1 MQVGELWVKI
11 SGKTEAFNIAMS
23 KVEGTIK
30 TAAAKA
36 EESSRAILKGVG
48 IAAAAAGTAIGAI
61 GIKSIEATANT
72 QAMNAQFEQVFGT
85 IQNNAQDVVNGLGK
99 DFGMLPNRLKSPFTS
114 MTSMFKG
121 LGYDTKDAMEMAEQG
136 VTIAADAAA
145 FYDKSYE
152 EANAALNSF
161 IKGNYEGGEAIGLF
175 GNETQ
180 IAAFAAKEL
189 GIDWKNADEA
199 QKQLARMEF
208 AQKMQEAAGA
218 TGQAARESDSY
229 QNQLG
234 NLKQGWIDFMAVIGQ
249 PLLAPV
255 VAAIKNITEHLTA
268 FKDLIADKGWS
279 GALDEIFPDWLEA
292 TITIIA
298 GAITAAMIPALI
310 GLGVAFKG
318 AALNAAAAMIPLLPF
333 IAIGATVAA
342 LAYLII
348 KNWEPLKDF
357 FSKLWTSITD
367 TCKSNFDALAKGWE
381 DFKQTMANLWNDIK
395 TGAEK
400 VWDKLKEFFDRWGKD
415 IILVAVGPA
424 GWAVLLG
431 RKIAENWETIQ
442 RTAQDI
448 WEGLKTWL
456 GDTWDGIKT
465 TAGTAWE
472 GVKNAVLSP
481 IETAKNTISDII
493 TDIKNAF
500 ANMSITIPKPKLP
513 HVSVDWRSIGVGDAK
528 VKIPDFNLKW
538 YARGTNFHPG
548 GWAVVGEQGPE
559 LLNLPRGSQVVPNN
573 KMGTVGGLTIKV
585 ENMVVRN
592 DQDISKIARELY
604 QLQQRAARGR
614 GLAAT

>member
-1 MQVGELWVKI
+1 M
-11 SGKTEAFNIAMS
+11 
-23 KVEGTIK
+23 
-30 TAAAKA
+30 
-36 EESSRAILKGVG
+36 
-48 IAAAAAGTAIGAI
+48 
-61 GIKSIEATANT
+61 
-72 QAMNAQFEQVFGT
+72 
-85 IQNNAQDVVNGLGK
+85 
-99 DFGMLPNRLKSPFTS
+99 
-114 MTSMFKG
+114 
-121 LGYDTKDAMEMAEQG
+121 
-136 VTIAADAAA
+136 
-145 FYDKSYE
+145 
-152 EANAALNSF
+152 
-161 IKGNYEGGEAIGLF
+161 
-175 GNETQ
+175 
-180 IAAFAAKEL
+180 
-189 GIDWKNADEA
+189 
-199 QKQLARMEF
+199 
-208 AQKMQEAAGA
+208 
-218 TGQAARESDSY
+218 
-229 QNQLG
+229 
-234 NLKQGWIDFMAVIGQ
+234 
-249 PLLAPV
+249 
-255 VAAIKNITEHLTA
+255 
-268 FKDLIADKGWS
+268 
-279 GALDEIFPDWLEA
+279 
-292 TITIIA
+292 
-298 GAITAAMIPALI
+298 
-310 GLGVAFKG
+310 
-318 AALNAAAAMIPLLPF
+318 
-333 IAIGATVAA
+333 
-342 LAYLII
+342 
-348 KNWEPLKDF
+348 
-357 FSKLWTSITD
+357 
-367 TCKSNFDALAKGWE
+367 
-381 DFKQTMANLWNDIK
+381 
-395 TGAEK
+395 
-400 VWDKLKEFFDRWGKD
+400 
-415 IILVAVGPA
+415 
-424 GWAVLLG
+424 LG